1 MAESKFRFVSPGIQL
16 REIDRSQIPDD
27 PEAVGPV
34 VIGRAERGPALRP
47 VKVQNFTEFVE
58 IFGAPTPGGE
68 TNDIW
73 RNGTQGIEPNY
84 GAYAAQAW
92 LANGTP
98 LTYVRLLGKAH
109 TNSTATG
116 ANKEGW
122 EIGGGAPNATRAK
135 AGALGLWVIDSG
147 SQTAANLTGTLA
159 AVFYCTGS
167 SVELSGNLVYRS
179 AAKPIPA
186 VVGTNALVESTAAG
200 PTFTAV
206 VKNNAGTVTETI
218 NFNVKD
224 ETAGNFIRKVFNT
237 DPTRLTSRLHETN
250 SVKSYFLGETFE
262 RSVTETLNNG
272 TTAGDV
278 RAFIAP
284 LYSAAETIIW
294 GRNNANAQSARTNW
308 VIGQTSQTE
317 GSYTPEANPQLFQ
330 LIALDEGEWSQENIK
345 ISIVDVRYSNEPS
358 NPYGTFGVQI
368 RDARDSDEAPIVL
381 ESYSNLDLNPKSPNY
396 ISARIG
402 DAYAKWDDTDRRYRY
417 HGKYPNNSKYVYV
430 NMYSDGFDSADL
442 LPMGYRGPVRWG
454 SFAITSG
461 SHKASQ
467 PGNSHKANGVPV
479 DFNRAMIGISGT
491 QPGRVTT
498 GMAPGTTQPLLNTY
512 DVRFTGSFEF
522 PKTYLRT
529 NTTVGNLN
537 DATDAYFGLDTTKTS
552 NSTRFD
558 LAYQDLVWGLQDEVG
573 RTANGPRT
581 AVSYSAQGNVIQY
594 QDVFSLEDVS
604 YHTASSTSTYTA
616 NASQTIEGYYHSGSY
631 KLGNSIASSGSNTYK
646 NVLDADFN
654 QFTIPLFG
662 GFNGTDIRQSDPFNN
677 HYDLTS
683 PDKFNSARWNSIEMA
698 IDSMADPELVECNL
712 LVAPNVG
719 TNTKTRGLT
728 NHMLDTARSR
738 ADCLAIIDIDGGYV
752 PPADRSSYGN
762 DDDSA
767 NQGKAKTAADNLRSR
782 QINNSYGAAYYPWVQ
797 VRDPDSGVAF
807 YSPASVA
814 ALGTYAYSQAQSEI
828 WFAPAGFN
836 RGGLTEGS
844 AGIPIS
850 GISERLTSKDRD
862 KLYENNINPIASFPA
877 EGLVVFGQKTLQST
891 RSALDRVNVRRLM
904 IHVKKEV
911 SRISSQLLF
920 DPNTQVTWDRFTG
933 QVRPFLQSVKTRLG
947 LEDFKVVLDKT
958 TTTPDLVDRNVM
970 YAKIF
975 LKPTRAIEFIALDFI
990 ITNTGASF
998 DD

>member
-16 REIDRSQIPDD
+16 REIDRSQLPDD

-34 VIGRAERGPALRP
+34 VIGRAVRGPGLRP
-47 VKVQNFTEFVE
+47 VKVQSFSEFVE
-58 IFGAPTPGGE
+58 IFGEPTPGGQ
-68 TNDIW
+68 TDDIW
-73 RNGTQGIEPNY
+73 RNGTHGMEPNY

-98 LTYVRLLGKAH
+98 LTYVRLLGKEH

-116 ANKEGW
+116 INRAGW
-122 EIGGGAPNATRAK
+122 EIGSGIPDGSRAK
-135 AGALGLWVIDSG
+135 AGALGLWVVNSSSAESNI
-147 SQTAANLTGTLA
+147 TGTLA

-167 SVELSGNLVYRS
+167 SVELSGVLR
-179 AAKPIPA
+179 
-186 VVGTNALVESTAAG
+186 GTSTNVEGTQGMVASTAAG

-206 VKNNAGTVTETI
+206 VKDNDGTQTDKI

-224 ETAGNFIRKVFNT
+224 SEAGNFIRKVFNT
-237 DPTRLTSRLHETN
+237 DPTRLTTRLN
-250 SVKSYFLGETFE
+250 QSDSVKSYFLGESFE
-262 RSVTETLNNG
+262 RSVAEIVTSG
-272 TTAGDV
+272 AAAGD
-278 RAFIAP
+278 AFGFIAP
-284 LYSAAETIIW
+284 LLVDSAEDILW
-294 GRNNANAQSARTNW
+294 GKNNASAMSARTNW
-308 VIGQTSQTE
+308 VIGQTDQDKSV
-317 GSYTPEANPQLFQ
+317 YTPETNQPLFQ

-345 ISIVDVRYSNEPS
+345 ISITDIRYSNEPS
-358 NPYGTFGVQI
+358 NPYGTFGIQV

-381 ESYSNLDLNPKSPNY
+381 EAFSGLDLNPSSPNY
-396 ISARIG
+396 IAARIG

-417 HGKYPNNSKYVYV
+417 YGKHANNSKYIYV
-430 NMYSDGFDSADL
+430 NMYQDGFDSADL

-454 SFAITSG
+454 TFTVSSG
-461 SHKASQ
+461 S
-467 PGNSHKANGVPV
+467 ANAKFGV
-479 DFNRAMIGISGT
+479 DTANNFGRAMIGRSGSSPARIVDGLPT
-491 QPGRVTT
+491 D
-498 GMAPGTTQPLLNTY
+498 APSLLN
-512 DVRFTGSFEF
+512 VGPVGLSASFEF
-522 PKTYLRT
+522 PRTYMRT
-529 NTTVGNLN
+529 STTEGNLN
-537 DATDAYFGLDTTKTS
+537 APDDAYFGVDTTKKGG
-552 NSTRFD
+552 STRFD
-558 LAYQDLVWGLQDEVG
+558 QAYEDLVWGLQDDVG

-581 AVSYSAQGNVIQY
+581 AVSYSAQGNVIEY
-594 QDVFSLEDVS
+594 SYVFSLEDVS
-604 YHTASSTSTYTA
+604 YFTSSLSSAPTESP
-616 NASQTIEGYYHSGSY
+616 SQTIEGYYHSGSY
-631 KLGNSIASSGSNTYK
+631 RLGYAIASSGSGKTYK
-646 NVLDADFN
+646 NVLDDGFD

-662 GFNGTDIRQSDPFNN
+662 GFNGTDIRETNPFNN
-677 HYDLTS
+677 YYALSS
-683 PDKFNSARWNSIEMA
+683 PDKFNSARYNSIEIA
-698 IDSMADPELVECNL
+698 IDSMSDPELVECNL

-719 TNTKTRGLT
+719 TQTKTNGLT
-728 NHMLDTARSR
+728 NLMLDTSR
-738 ADCLAIIDIDGGYV
+738 ARGDCLAIIDIDGGYV
-752 PPADRSSYGN
+752 PAADRATYGS
-762 DDDSA
+762 DSDSA
-767 NQGKAKTAADNLRSR
+767 NQGKASTAANNLRSR
-782 QINNSYGAAYYPWVQ
+782 QINNSYGTAYYPWVQ
-797 VRDPDSGVAF
+797 VRDPDSGVTF
-807 YSPASVA
+807 YAPPSVA
-814 ALGTYAYSQAQSEI
+814 ALGTYAYSQAQSEV

-850 GISERLTSKDRD
+850 GISERLTSRDRD

-904 IHVKKEV
+904 IYVKKEI

-958 TTTPDLVDRNVM
+958 TTTPDLVDRNIM

>member
-58 IFGAPTPGGE
+58 IFGVPTPGGAKD
-68 TNDIW
+68 DIW
-73 RNGTQGIEPNY
+73 RNGTHGMEPNY

-98 LTYVRLLGKAH
+98 LTYVRMLGKEH
-109 TNSTATG
+109 TNATADG
-116 ANKEGW
+116 VKAGW
-122 EIGGGAPNATRAK
+122 QVGGGIPNGTRAN
-135 AGALGLWVIDSG
+135 AGALGLWVVNSA
-147 SQTAANLTGTLA
+147 SANTANMTGTLA

-167 SVELSGNLVYRS
+167 SVELSGANTQGNNVT
-179 AAKPIPA
+179 
-186 VVGTNALVESTAAG
+186 GTAQIITNTAAG
-200 PTFTAV
+200 PIFTAI
-206 VKNNAGTVTETI
+206 VKNNAGTITDTI
-218 NFNVKD
+218 NFNIKD
-224 ETAGNFIRKVFNT
+224 STAGNFARKVFNT
-237 DPTRLTSRLHETN
+237 DPTKLTSRLHPSEATA
-250 SVKSYFLGETFE
+250 SYFLGETFE
-262 RSVTETLNNG
+262 RDVEEKITSTA
-272 TTAGDV
+272 AGDV
-278 RAFIAP
+278 FGFITSLKIDSGDLA
-284 LYSAAETIIW
+284 LW
-294 GRNNANAQSARTNW
+294 GKNNASAQAARTNW
-308 VIGQTSQTE
+308 IIGQTDQAS
-317 GSYTPEANPQLFQ
+317 GSYTPEANQQLFQ
-330 LIALDEGEWSQENIK
+330 LIALDEGNWSQENIK
-345 ISIVDVRYSNEPS
+345 VSIVDVRYSNEPS

-381 ESYSNLDLNPKSPNY
+381 ESFSGLDLNPDSPNY
-396 ISARIG
+396 IARRIG

-417 HGKYPNNSKYVYV
+417 HGKYANNSKYVYV
-430 NMYSDGFDSADL
+430 NMYQEGFDRADL

-454 SFAITSG
+454 SFVVVNGRDKPRLANDDGDFIKAMTTTSG
-461 SHKASQ
+461 ALPS
-467 PGNSHKANGVPV
+467 NSLPTSVADGDELVEMG
-479 DFNRAMIGISGT
+479 DFEGQIKLELPRTYMRA
-491 QPGRVTT
+491 
-498 GMAPGTTQPLLNTY
+498 
-512 DVRFTGSFEF
+512 
-522 PKTYLRT
+522 
-529 NTTVGNLN
+529 NTTEGNLN
-537 DATDAYFGLDTTKTS
+537 AATDAYFGLDTTKKGG
-552 NSTRFD
+552 STRFD
-558 LAYQDLVWGLQDEVG
+558 HAYQDVVWGLQDGIG

-581 AVSYSAQGNVIQY
+581 AVSYSAGGNVIEYQY
-594 QDVFSLEDVS
+594 VFSLEDVS
-604 YHTASSTSTYTA
+604 YHTGTLTTNGGDTVPA
-616 NASQTIEGYYHSGSY
+616 NSQTIEGYYHSGSY
-631 KLGNSIASSGSNTYK
+631 KSGYAIASSGSNTYK
-646 NVLDADFN
+646 TVLDADFN
-654 QFTIPLFG
+654 QFTVPLFG
-662 GFNGTDIRQSDPFNN
+662 GFDGTDIRESDPFNN
-677 HYDLTS
+677 YYATT
-683 PDKFNSARWNSIEMA
+683 PTMFNNYKYNSVLQA

-719 TNTKTRGLT
+719 TQNESIGLT

-738 ADCLAIIDIDGGYV
+738 GDCLAIIDIEGGYV
-752 PPADRSSYGN
+752 PEADRSEYGS
-762 DDDSA
+762 DSDA
-767 NQGKAKTAADNLRSR
+767 DNQGKASTAANNLRAR
-782 QINNSYGAAYYPWVQ
+782 QINNSYGTAYYPWVQ
-797 VRDPDSGVAF
+797 VRDPDSGVTF
-807 YSPASVA
+807 YSPPSVA

-850 GISERLTSKDRD
+850 GISERLTSRDRD

-877 EGLVVFGQKTLQST
+877 EGLVVFGQKTLQAS

-904 IHVKKEV
+904 IYVKKEV